1 MPNRSVAPEA
11 TAVARPNLP
20 QPKEIM
26 LGNIPLTVVN
36 QGLQPL
42 VLFEIA
48 VPVGRWEE
56 PSPGLAFYLFKMLTE
71 GTKSKSSEQ
80 IAEAFDFFGSHLE
93 VIPTLD
99 GVSIKL
105 YTLNKFFPSL
115 LELLVEMLTESAFP
129 EGEFNTLKQIRI
141 EQVRQ
146 QHAKNNAFANLK
158 FREMLFGKEH
168 PYGLLMDVEMVEKV
182 TYQDLLHFKN
192 ALLTAPRLF
201 ISGLVTDEEI
211 GAIEQ
216 FFGNVAFH
224 ASQPVNNHPLETTR
238 YLEVTREDSTQASI
252 RLGKVMID
260 RTHPDIHLLKITN
273 ELLGGFFGSR
283 LMKNIREKKGLT
295 YGIHSSLVHLQNAS
309 YWTISSEILREKTEL
324 AHQEILKEISRLK
337 SETPTAEEFKMVVNY
352 MKGKFLN
359 SFDSPFSSHEMIK
372 GLKQAG
378 LTEQYFY
385 NFLDTLDT
393 VQPEN
398 LCEMATQY
406 FGEDDLIFLKV
417 V

>member
-1 MPNRSVAPEA
+1 MPDRSVAPEA
-11 TAVARPNLP
+11 TAVARPHLP
-20 QPKEIM
+20 QPREMM
-26 LGNIPLTVVN
+26 LGNIPVTVVN

-71 GTKSKSSEQ
+71 GTSRKSSEE

-93 VIPTLD
+93 VTPTLD

-105 YTLNKFFPSL
+105 YTLNKFFPAL
-115 LELLVEMLTESAFP
+115 LELLVEMLTESVFP
-129 EGEFNTLKQIRI
+129 ESEFNTLKQIRI

-158 FREMLFGKEH
+158 FREMLFGKNH
-168 PYGLLMDVEMVEKV
+168 PYGLLMDVEMVEKI
-182 TYQDLLHFKN
+182 TYQDLLRFKS
-192 ALLTAPRLF
+192 ALLTTPQLY

-211 GAIEQ
+211 GAIDRC
-216 FFGNVAFH
+216 FGKVAFH
-224 ASQPVNNHPLETTR
+224 TRQASGKHRPETTKQ
-238 YLEVTREDSTQASI
+238 LEVTREDSTQASI
-252 RLGKVMID
+252 RLGKIIID

-295 YGIHSSLVHLQNAS
+295 YGIHSSLIHLQNAS
-309 YWTISSEILREKTEL
+309 YWTISSEILREKTEV
-324 AHQEILKEISRLK
+324 AQQEILKEIGRLK
-337 SETPTAEEFKMVVNY
+337 SEPPGSEEFKMVINY

-359 SFDSPFSSHEMIK
+359 SFDSPFSSLEMIK

-378 LTEQYFY
+378 LSDEYFY
-385 NFLDTLDT
+385 SFLDTLDT
-393 VQPEN
+393 VRPED
-398 LCEMATQY
+398 LGEMATRY
-406 FGEDDLIFLKV
+406 FVEDDLIHLKV